1 MCELC
6 RSVNS
11 GTASCVETL
20 MLSLCVPVPI
30 CVRLF
35 KENSI
40 KRSQC
45 LLIKKK
51 INMKKRSIAFLERKK
66 KKVMK

>member
-6 RSVNS
+6 RSVIFS

-20 MLSLCVPVPI
+20 MLSLCVP
-30 CVRLF
+30 
-35 KENSI
+35 

-45 LLIKKK
+45 LLITKKNFNRK
-51 INMKKRSIAFLERKK
+51 MRSIAFLEEKK
-66 KKVMK
+66 LMK